1 MKNRSTLFIR
11 ATVVTVDAQ
20 NTIWLDGA
28 VLVNGDRIAAIGKSA
43 DLLSQVPPNV
53 DVVDV
58 SGCIMLPGLINTHA
72 HLTQSLLRGLAENVS
87 LHSWLCD
94 SIWPLE
100 ANYEGTD
107 GYVAARL
114 TIAEMLKG
122 GTTCF
127 LEAMLTHRSG
137 FDNVVRAVEE
147 MGVRACLAKLVKPE
161 TPGVLIDVRDRDVS
175 CMSIES
181 AVAAHKRYDGSYG
194 GRLRVWVAAGTPRG
208 SGEAS
213 HRAIGDSCAQHDI
226 SLTMHCAEAPA
237 DLGIY
242 RDSYHCSPVEFCQ
255 RTNLI
260 AGQGQ
265 SRKTVLAHMV
275 NLDLEKDLPI
285 LQRYQQQQDPT
296 SQEDVDKHVG
306 LASRPSVSVAHNP
319 SCNCK
324 VASGIAPV
332 PELLAAGINVSLG
345 TDGAPCANTYDMIQE
360 MRTAALI
367 QRGSRNIASLM
378 EAEQLIR
385 MATIDGARALG
396 LENDVGSLEV
406 GKKADL
412 VVLDTSSLQCCPFDP
427 DQVPSGG
434 VDPLTTVVYSCTAAN
449 VKTVL
454 VDGQAVVNDGR
465 LVVADE
471 TQIKDAARNV
481 IRRIR
486 EKSSIAALKPQRK
499 YK

>member
-1 MKNRSTLFIR
+1 MKNRSTLFVH
-11 ATVVTVDAQ
+11 ATIITVDAQ
-20 NTIWLDGA
+20 NTIWLNGA
-28 VLVNGDRIAAIGKSA
+28 LLVNADRIVAIAKSA
-43 DLLSQVPPNV
+43 DLLNQVPSNV
-53 DVVDV
+53 DIVDV
-58 SGCIMLPGLINTHA
+58 SGCIILPGLINTHA

-100 ANYEGTD
+100 TNYEGKD

-114 TIAEMLKG
+114 TIAEMLKS

-127 LEAMLTHRSG
+127 LEAMLTHQSG

-147 MGVRACLAKLVKPE
+147 MGVRGCLAKLVKPE
-161 TPGVLIDVRDRDVS
+161 TPGVLVDARDRDVS
-175 CMSIES
+175 SMSIES
-181 AVAAHKRYDGSYG
+181 ALAAHSRYDGSYG
-194 GRLRVWVAAGTPRG
+194 GRIRVWMAAGTPRG

-213 HRAIGDSCAQHDI
+213 HRAIGDACARHDI

-237 DLGIY
+237 DLWIY
-242 RDSYHCSPVEFCQ
+242 RDRYNCSPVEFCE

-260 AGQGQ
+260 AGEEE

-275 NLDLEKDLPI
+275 NLDLEKDLAV
-285 LQRYQQQQDPT
+285 LQRHQQVPT
-296 SQEDVDKHVG
+296 SRDDNHV
-306 LASRPSVSVAHNP
+306 SRPSVSVAHNP

-324 VASGIAPV
+324 IASGIAPI

-367 QRGSRNIASLM
+367 QRGSRNDPSLM

-396 LENDVGSLEV
+396 LEKEVGSLEV

-412 VVLDTSSLQCCPFDP
+412 VVLDPSSLQCCPFDP
-427 DQVPSGG
+427 DQVLGGG
-434 VDPLTTVVYSCTAAN
+434 VDPLTTIVYSCTAAD

-454 VDGQAVVNDGR
+454 VDGQVVVDDHR

-471 TQIKDAARNV
+471 RQIKDAARDV

-486 EKSSIAALKPQRK
+486 GKSSIAKLKPERK
-499 YK
+499 YR

>member
-1 MKNRSTLFIR
+1 MKTRSTLFIH
-11 ATVVTVDAQ
+11 ATIITVDPQ
-20 NTIWLDGA
+20 GTIWLDGA
-28 VLVNGDRIAAIGKSA
+28 ILVNADRIVAIDKSA
-43 DLLSQVPPNV
+43 ELLSRIPP
-53 DVVDV
+53 DVKIVDV
-58 SGCIMLPGLINTHA
+58 SGRIILPGLINAHA

-100 ANYEGTD
+100 ANYEGED

-114 TIAEMLKG
+114 TIAEMLKS

-147 MGVRACLAKLVKPE
+147 MGVRGCLAKLVKVG
-161 TPGVLIDVRDRDVS
+161 TTGVLVDARDKDFS
-175 CMSIES
+175 SMSIES
-181 AVAAHKRYDGSYG
+181 ALAAHDRYNGSYG
-194 GRLRVWVAAGTPRG
+194 GRIRVWMAAGTPRG
-208 SGEAS
+208 SDEGS
-213 HRAIGDSCAQHDI
+213 HKAIGDACARHGI

-242 RDSYHCSPVEFCQ
+242 RDSYNCSPVEFCE
-255 RTNLI
+255 RTNMI
-260 AGQGQ
+260 GGEGE

-275 NLDLEKDLPI
+275 NLDLERDLPI
-285 LQRYQQQQDPT
+285 LQRHQQQAPT
-296 SQEDVDKHVG
+296 SRDADQVP
-306 LASRPSVSVAHNP
+306 RPLVSVAHNP

-324 VASGIAPV
+324 IASGIAPV

-345 TDGAPCANTYDMIQE
+345 TDGAPCANTYDMILE
-360 MRTAALI
+360 MRMAALI
-367 QRGSRNIASLM
+367 QRGTRNDASLM
-378 EAEQLIR
+378 EAQKVIQ

-396 LENDVGSLEV
+396 LEKEVGSLEV

-412 VVLDTSSLQCCPFDP
+412 IVLDPSGLQCCPFDP
-427 DQVPSGG
+427 DQIMGGG
-434 VDPLTTVVYSCTAAN
+434 VDPLTTVVYSCTGAD

-454 VDGQAVVNDGR
+454 VDGQVVVDDGR

-471 TQIKDAARNV
+471 RQIKEAARKV

-486 EKSSIAALKPQRK
+486 EKSSIARLKPERK
-499 YK
+499 YR